1 MYAGSSIKGETV
13 NDACT
18 MDSDNS
24 TVCKSGEVGGNIQA
38 PGVARRKPGRGDP
51 TMSMSCSD
59 KIARWNVVGLQG
71 KFFCFL
77 QFPFTLVCSWSLEYI
92 FLILSLAAMGLFRC

>member
-1 MYAGSSIKGETV
+1 MYAGSSIKDKIV

-18 MDSDNS
+18 VDSDS
-24 TVCKSGEVGGNIQA
+24 GTVCKSGEVESNIQA

-71 KFFCFL
+71 R
-77 QFPFTLVCSWSLEYI
+77 I
-92 FLILSLAAMGLFRC
+92 FLLLTLLHVGLFMVTGIELSNFKSCRMELFVC